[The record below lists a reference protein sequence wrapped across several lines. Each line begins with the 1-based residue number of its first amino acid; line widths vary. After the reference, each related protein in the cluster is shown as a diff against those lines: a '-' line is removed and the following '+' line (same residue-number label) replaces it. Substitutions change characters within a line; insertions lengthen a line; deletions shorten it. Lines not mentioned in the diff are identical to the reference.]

1 MKRALLVVALMAL
14 SAPVLALTVEGKNYQ
29 PTITVADKTLNLV
42 GAGLR
47 KKWFFNVYTM
57 GVYSESGSCD
67 TKALINDEGVKYM
80 RIDMVRSVSAKKMA
94 ETLGEAFKEHMPKD
108 ASAELKKQ
116 QQDLMSYFKDECK
129 EGTTIEFSYVP
140 GEGTTF
146 KQNGK
151 QLGETFVGKDFQVVL
166 WDIYLG
172 EKTCCSGLKE
182 DVIKTCKKK

>member
-1 MKRALLVVALMAL
+1 MKKIMLVVALM
-14 SAPVLALTVEGKNYQ
+14 VLAMPAMALTVEGKNYQ

-47 KKWFFNVYTM
+47 KKWLFSVYTM

-67 TKALINDEGVKYM
+67 TKALINDEEVKYM
-80 RIDMVRSVSAKKMA
+80 RIDMVRSVSAQKMA
-94 ETLGEAFKEHMPKD
+94 ETLGEAFKAHMPKD

-129 EGTTIEFSYVP
+129 EGTNIEFSYVP
-140 GEGTTF
+140 GVGTTF
-146 KQNGK
+146 KQNSK
-151 QLGETFVGKDFQVVL
+151 ELGETFIGKDFQVVL

-172 EKTCCSGLKE
+172 DKTCCSGLKE
-182 DVIKTCKKK
+182 DILKSCKKK